1 MLIMNI
7 MVLAP
12 MKKRNALLLGLILLL
27 SPWLSSIP
35 ILEERVTNLDERVT
49 NEAAWNFTGGS
60 NQSSLLPVQGDST
73 TFPHLAGSRADNASV
88 DFSFSPTKLWGNST
102 ADLRSTAG
110 GGTFENTTVGSN
122 GIQLVNNAANSYL
135 PSPGTSNLTILNQ
148 TYMSGNHSYDVLYMG
163 CGIVSCGSIIVN
175 GSLTI
180 SANRI
185 VIETSSYIDASATWW
200 SGTGVGVSEQQASNG
215 RSSGAGGGGHNASGG
230 DGGVPSSGT
239 SSNGGTSYGNGSE
252 AGSAGGNIT
261 SSTGTL
267 LSTGGK
273 GGGVLNLFALSIY
286 INGSI
291 RAEGEDGDVGA
302 APPGGSGSGGSG
314 AGGGSGGSIRL
325 QGNIIAVGATGQIS
339 VAGGDG
345 GNGAYG
351 RCAPNTP
358 CLFMYDG
365 GHGGGGGSGGY
376 IRIINSTGGYS
387 SNGVISTAGGT
398 GGSGGQAYGTGSA
411 GNSGGNGG
419 IGSFSVQGFSGYSG
433 SDFLAYGTWTSEQ
446 LYTDDIAIEEAYAN
460 FSYSIPTDT
469 NIEFEYRWSLD
480 NQTWSDWI
488 EGDIN
493 GTAAPRLVTY
503 QFKLILSTDDNL
515 STPYV
520 SYAHYF
526 SRNWQ
531 PISNLQVSL
540 EGTNV
545 FGPISANLGATFS
558 NSSYNTSNLNS
569 IMLEVPINGMAVGD
583 GWYFIE
589 SFASTTSENL
599 SISLGG
605 QELAN
610 ISENDF
616 PSQGIDLKMPQ
627 SLLNANWPTSI
638 STTRNGIDYGLIAL
652 TFNSPSSHTSSMN
665 WLLIP
670 WSINFSA
677 DIVDAMETH
686 IISVCGDWYNAT
698 STRVHGFLIEVQ
710 ADGEDD
716 FAILTL
722 DNLDIDWVDDIAPV
736 LKDAWFEVSGVRKS
750 QTRQGATVEIAIQ
763 DWLAESNIQV
773 DAWVLENPVAANLT
787 SVVTLGSSTTAGSGA
802 SDSQATAY
810 VPLLEDW
817 LQENNTQ
824 LSITNLGQGGARVT
838 DYQAKMTQV
847 LAAQP
852 EVVTFLSFG
861 DYANTPV
868 SQWWSDYV
876 PLLEQIEDTGAHILF
891 FDLRIQPQY
900 VCGNGSGPGGCY
912 STTEAHGLNEKNDA
926 MAAIAANLSN
936 ITLIP
941 FNDTNAAHPEWNAM
955 DGHPNDVGH
964 SNIASQFISEF
975 ENLLIENW
983 IPSQAPLSMSYD
995 HTRNVHSSSFTTSDW
1010 DVDQEHTRFLSLRM
1024 SDNMGNSV
1032 FYGAASNLVVV
1043 PVLPLVSNLIMSS
1056 ENGFLDNN
1064 QLDSRWWH
1072 NQSILFDVEVVN
1084 DRTDLNTTIQLTSSE
1099 HTIFIPL
1106 TWNESSASYQNYWQ
1120 TGRVNMGEWSVEVLC
1135 SDDLRNEVDG
1145 NGMSEGDDASINIVD
1160 LQKPKITDVSGD
1172 WLDESESTYRT
1183 IVEWS
1188 AELDE
1193 SVTGSVYVSVEDG
1206 SHYRTLILTID
1217 SQGIGYADLDLA
1229 LMQPGTYYL
1238 DAAITDEDGNNAE
1251 EFTAAH
1257 DLTLLIHPSPDAP
1270 SIRFY
1275 DVQWQGWNLTWS
1287 GTLVNESDQPTTLS
1301 LMLDDKP
1308 LDVGLQWNENEWTL
1322 TLDMRVWLL
1331 GQHNLSISSCDT
1343 ENRCSTNVSSV
1354 DTSPI
1359 LTLYA
1364 SSNCSLSNE
1373 DANGTVQ
1380 AVSCDISNQGSW
1392 QTSTRVRLLS
1402 PAPGVQCIDDF
1413 ELQSGAEISIIACS
1427 LSEESEGEHNLNL
1440 LIEALDIR
1448 GEWMVLSQNTF
1459 TLSRPVEKVD
1469 EEQPKEEDDPG
1480 ESKADVVESKS
1491 DSSNTTLWV
1500 GGVSILALIAISL
1513 LLKSRRGEEEETEE
1527 VYLWGMEEPTGV
1539 PEPIDQDIAKIM
1551 LEVDETPTM
1560 TTELPVKAQWV
1571 KDWQSLPGGGE
1582 YSSTEDGQWYQD
1594 GEGDWWWSQPDGSW
1608 SRRS

>member
-1 MLIMNI
+1 
-7 MVLAP
+7 
-12 MKKRNALLLGLILLL
+12 MKQHNALILGIILLL
-27 SPWLSSIP
+27 SPWLSSIS
-35 ILEERVTNLDERVT
+35 LLDERVT
-49 NEAAWNFTGGS
+49 NEAAWNFIGGS
-60 NQSSLLPVQGDST
+60 NQSSLLPVQGDSA
-73 TFPHLAGSRADNASV
+73 TFQHLTGSRADNASV
-88 DFSFSPTKLWGNST
+88 DFSFSPTMPWENST
-102 ADLRSTAG
+102 VDLRNVAG
-110 GGTFENTTVGSN
+110 WGTFENTTVSRN
-122 GIQLVNNAANSYL
+122 GIQLVNNVSNSYS

-180 SANRI
+180 NANRI
-185 VIETSSYIDASATWW
+185 VVEVSTYIDASATWW
-200 SGTGVGVSEQQASNG
+200 GGTGVGGSQRQANNG
-215 RSSGAGGGGHNASGG
+215 LSSGAGGGGHNSSGG
-230 DGGVPSSGT
+230 DGGYRTGGS
-239 SSNGGTSYGNGSE
+239 SSNNGGSSYGNGSE
-252 AGSAGGNIT
+252 AGSAGGNI
-261 SSTGTL
+261 SSSSGNL
-267 LSTGGK
+267 VSTGGK
-273 GGGVLNLFALSIY
+273 GGGIINLFASSIY

-291 RAEGEDGDVGA
+291 KAEGEDGDAGA
-302 APPGGSGSGGSG
+302 VPSGGSGSGGSG
-314 AGGGSGGSIRL
+314 AGGGSGGSIL
-325 QGNIIAVGATGQIS
+325 FQANIIAVGTTGQIS
-339 VAGGDG
+339 VVGGNG
-345 GNGAYG
+345 GNGANG
-351 RCAPNTP
+351 QCAPGTP

-376 IRIINSTGGYS
+376 IRILNSTGGYS
-387 SNGVISTAGGT
+387 SNGVISTAGGNA
-398 GGSGGQAYGTGSA
+398 GSGGLAYGTGSA
-411 GNSGGNGG
+411 GNSGVNGG
-419 IGSFSVQGFSGYSG
+419 IGSLSVQGFGGYSG
-433 SDFLAYGTWTSEQ
+433 PDFLAYGTWTSET
-446 LYTDDIAIEEAYAN
+446 LYTNDIAIEDAYVN
-460 FSYSIPTDT
+460 FSYSIPADT
-469 NIEFEYRWSLD
+469 NIEFESRWSLD

-493 GTAAPRLVTY
+493 GTAGPRLVAY
-503 QFKLILSTDDNL
+503 QFKLILSTEDNS
-515 STPYV
+515 STP
-520 SYAHYF
+520 SLSSMFLF

-545 FGPISANLGATFS
+545 FGPITANIGATFS
-558 NSSYNTSNLNS
+558 NNSYNTSNLNS
-569 IMLEVPINGMAVGD
+569 ITQEVPINGMAVGD

-589 SFASTTSENL
+589 SFTSSSSENL
-599 SISLGG
+599 RISLGG
-605 QELAN
+605 QELVN

-616 PSQGIDLKMPQ
+616 PPQGMDLKMPQ

-638 STTRNGIDYGLIAL
+638 SATRNGIDYGLITL
-652 TFNSPSSHTSSMN
+652 TFNSPSSHTSSMK
-665 WLLIP
+665 WLSIP
-670 WSINFSA
+670 WSINFSV
-677 DIVDAMETH
+677 DIADAMDIH
-686 IISVCGDWYNAT
+686 IISVCRDWYNAT
-698 STRVHGFLIEVQ
+698 PTKIPGFSIEVQ

-716 FAILTL
+716 SAILTL

-736 LKDAWFEVSGVRKS
+736 LKDVWFEVSGIRNS
-750 QTRQGATVEIAIQ
+750 QTRQGATVDIAIQ
-763 DWLAESNIQV
+763 DWIAESNMQV

-787 SVVTLGSSTTAGSGA
+787 SVVTLGSSTTAGAGA
-802 SDSQATAY
+802 SDSQTTAY

-838 DYQAKMTQV
+838 DYQAKMTQI

-852 EVVTFLSFG
+852 EVVTFLPFG

-876 PLLEQIEDTGAHILF
+876 PLLEQIEETGAHILF
-891 FDLRIQPQY
+891 FDLRIDPQY

-912 STTEAHGLNEKNDA
+912 SATEAHGLNEKNDA

-941 FNDTNAAHPEWNAM
+941 FSDTNAAHPEWNAM
-955 DGHPNDVGH
+955 DGHPNDAGH
-964 SNIASQFISEF
+964 TNIASQFISEF
-975 ENLLIENW
+975 ENLLINNW
-983 IPSQAPLSMSYD
+983 IPSQAPLSTYYD
-995 HTRNVHSSSFTTSDW
+995 HTRNVHFSSFTTSDW

-1024 SDNMGNSV
+1024 TDNLGNSV
-1032 FYGAASNLVVV
+1032 FYGAASYIKVV
-1043 PVLPLVSNLIMSS
+1043 PVLPIVENLMLSS

-1064 QLDSRWWH
+1064 PLDSRWWH

-1084 DRTDLNTTIQLTSSE
+1084 DRTDLNTSIQLTSSQ
-1099 HTIFIPL
+1099 HTISIPL
-1106 TWNESSASYQNYWQ
+1106 SWNESSTSYQNSWQ
-1120 TGRVNMGEWSVEVLC
+1120 TGRVNMGEWGVEVLC
-1135 SDDLRNEVDG
+1135 SDDLRNEEDE
-1145 NGMSEGDDASINIVD
+1145 NGMHEGDDASINIVD

-1172 WLDESESTYRT
+1172 WLDQSETTYRI

-1193 SVTGSVYVSVEDG
+1193 SVIGSVFVSFEDG

-1217 SQGIGYADLDLA
+1217 SQGVGYADLDLA

-1257 DLTLLIHPSPDAP
+1257 DLTLLIHPPPDAP

-1275 DVQWQGWNLTWS
+1275 DAQWQGWNLTWS
-1287 GTLVNESDQPTTLS
+1287 GTLVNESDQPTTIS
-1301 LMLDDKP
+1301 LMLDDKS
-1308 LDVGLQWNENEWTL
+1308 LDADLQWSGNEWTL

-1354 DTSPI
+1354 DTFPI

-1364 SSNCSLSNE
+1364 SSSCSSSNE
-1373 DANGTVQ
+1373 DANGTIQ
-1380 AVSCDISNQGSW
+1380 AVSCDLSNQGSW

-1402 PAPGVQCIDDF
+1402 PAPGVQCIDEF
-1413 ELQSGAEISIIACS
+1413 ELQSGAEISITACN
-1427 LSEESEGEHNLNL
+1427 LLEESEGEHNLNL

-1448 GEWMVLSQNTF
+1448 GEWVILSQDTF
-1459 TLSRPVEKVD
+1459 TLTRPVEKVD
-1469 EEQPKEEDDPG
+1469 EEQQNEEDDSG
-1480 ESKADVVESKS
+1480 ETKTDIVESKS
-1491 DSSNTTLWV
+1491 DSSSTTLWI

-1527 VYLWGMEEPTGV
+1527 VYLWGMEEPMGV

-1560 TTELPVKAQWV
+1560 STQSSAKVQWV

-1582 YSSTEDGQWYQD
+1582 YSSTEEGQWYQD

>member
-1 MLIMNI
+1 MKQRDALI
-7 MVLAP
+7 
-12 MKKRNALLLGLILLL
+12 LGVILLL
-27 SPWLSSIP
+27 SPWLSSIS
-35 ILEERVTNLDERVT
+35 LSDEKTT
-49 NEAAWNFTGGS
+49 NEAAWNFIGGS
-60 NQSSLLPVQGDST
+60 NQSSLLPVQGDSA
-73 TFPHLAGSRADNASV
+73 TFQHLTGSRADNASV
-88 DFSFSPTKLWGNST
+88 DFSFSPTKAWGNST
-102 ADLRSTAG
+102 VDLRNVAG
-110 GGTFENTTVGSN
+110 GGTFENTTVGSS
-122 GIQLVNNAANSYL
+122 GIQLVNNASNSYS

-180 SANRI
+180 NANRI
-185 VIETSSYIDASATWW
+185 VVEVSTYIDASATWW
-200 SGTGVGVSEQQASNG
+200 SGTGVGGSQKQANNG
-215 RSSGAGGGGHNASGG
+215 LSSGAGGGGHNSSGG
-230 DGGVPSSGT
+230 DGGVSTGGS
-239 SSNGGTSYGNGSE
+239 SSNNGGSSYGNGSE
-252 AGSAGGNIT
+252 AGSAGGNIS
-261 SSTGTL
+261 SSTGNL

-273 GGGVLNLFALSIY
+273 GGGIINLFASSIY

-291 RAEGEDGDVGA
+291 KAEGEDGDAGA
-302 APPGGSGSGGSG
+302 VPSGGSGPGGSG
-314 AGGGSGGSIRL
+314 AGGGSGGSILL
-325 QGNIIAVGATGQIS
+325 QANIIAVGTTGQIL
-339 VAGGDG
+339 VDG
-345 GNGAYG
+345 GNGGNGANG
-351 RCAPNTP
+351 QCAQGTP
-358 CLFMYDG
+358 CLFTYDG

-376 IRIINSTGGYS
+376 IRIHNSTGGYS
-387 SNGVISTAGGT
+387 SNGVISIAGGN

-419 IGSFSVQGFSGYSG
+419 VGSLSIQGFVGYSG
-433 SDFLAYGTWTSEQ
+433 SDFLAYGTWTSGL
-446 LYTDDIAIEEAYAN
+446 LYTNDIAIEDAYVN
-460 FSYSIPTDT
+460 FSYSIPADT
-469 NIEFEYRWSLD
+469 NIEFESRWSLD

-493 GTAAPRLVTY
+493 GTAGPRLVAY
-503 QFKLILSTDDNL
+503 QFKLILSTEDNT
-515 STPYV
+515 SSPYV
-520 SYAHYF
+520 SYVHLF

-545 FGPISANLGATFS
+545 FGPITTSIGATFS
-558 NSSYNTSNLNS
+558 NNSYNTSNLNS
-569 IMLEVPINGMAVGD
+569 ITQEVPINGMAVGD

-589 SFASTTSENL
+589 SFTSSSSENL

-605 QELAN
+605 QELVN

-616 PSQGIDLKMPQ
+616 PPQGMDFKMPQ

-638 STTRNGIDYGLIAL
+638 STTQNGIDYGLITL
-652 TFNSPSSHTSSMN
+652 TFNSPSSHISSMK
-665 WLLIP
+665 WLSIP
-670 WSINFSA
+670 WSVNFSA
-677 DIVDAMETH
+677 DLADAMDIH

-698 STRVHGFLIEVQ
+698 PTKIPGFSIEVL

-716 FAILTL
+716 SAILTL

-736 LKDAWFEVSGVRKS
+736 LKDAWFEVSGVRNS
-750 QTRQGATVEIAIQ
+750 QTRQGATIEIAIQ
-763 DWLAESNIQV
+763 DWLAESNMQV

-787 SVVTLGSSTTAGSGA
+787 SVVTLGSSTTAGAGA
-802 SDSQATAY
+802 SDSQTTAY

-852 EVVTFLSFG
+852 EVVTFLPFG

-876 PLLEQIEDTGAHILF
+876 PLLEQIEDAGAHILF
-891 FDLRIQPQY
+891 FDLRIEPQY

-912 STTEAHGLNEKNDA
+912 SAAEAHGLNEKNDA

-941 FNDTNAAHPEWNAM
+941 FSDTNAAHPEWNAM
-955 DGHPNDVGH
+955 DGHPNDTGH
-964 SNIASQFISEF
+964 ANIASQFISEF
-975 ENLLIENW
+975 ENLLINNW
-983 IPSQAPLSMSYD
+983 IPSQASLSMSYD
-995 HTRNVHSSSFTTSDW
+995 HTRNIHFSSFTTSDW
-1010 DVDQEHTRFLSLRM
+1010 NVDQDHTRFLSLRM
-1024 SDNMGNSV
+1024 TDNLGNSV
-1032 FYGAASNLVVV
+1032 FYGAASYIKVV
-1043 PVLPLVSNLIMSS
+1043 PVLPIVDNLILSS

-1064 QLDSRWWH
+1064 ALDSRWWH

-1084 DRTDLNTTIQLTSSE
+1084 DRTDLNTSILLTSSQ
-1099 HTIFIPL
+1099 HTISIPL
-1106 TWNESSASYQNYWQ
+1106 TWNESSASYQNSWQ

-1135 SDDLRNEVDG
+1135 SDDLRNEEDG
-1145 NGMSEGDDASINIVD
+1145 NGMYGGDDASINIVD
-1160 LQKPKITDVSGD
+1160 LQKPKITNVSGD
-1172 WLDESESTYRT
+1172 LLDESESTYRT

-1193 SVTGSVYVSVEDG
+1193 SVIGSVFVSFEDG

-1217 SQGIGYADLDLA
+1217 SQSVGYADLDLA
-1229 LMQPGTYYL
+1229 LMQPGTYYI

-1251 EFTAAH
+1251 EFTASH
-1257 DLTLLIHPSPDAP
+1257 DLTLLIHPPPDAP
-1270 SIRFY
+1270 SVRFN
-1275 DVQWQGWNLTWS
+1275 DAQWQGWNLTWS
-1287 GTLVNESDQPTTLS
+1287 GTLVNESDQPTTIS
-1301 LMLDDKP
+1301 LMLDDKS
-1308 LDVGLQWNENEWTL
+1308 LDADLQWSENEWTL

-1331 GQHNLSISSCDT
+1331 GQHNLSITSCDT
-1343 ENRCSTNVSSV
+1343 ENHCSTNVSSV
-1354 DTSPI
+1354 DTSPM
-1359 LTLYA
+1359 LTLNA
-1364 SSNCSLSNE
+1364 TSSCTSSNE
-1373 DANGTVQ
+1373 DANGTIQ

-1402 PAPGVQCIDDF
+1402 PAPGVQCLDEF
-1413 ELQSGAEISIIACS
+1413 ELQSGAEISITACN
-1427 LSEESEGEHNLNL
+1427 LLEESEGEHNLNL
-1440 LIEALDIR
+1440 IIEALDIR
-1448 GEWMVLSQNTF
+1448 GEWVVLSQDTF
-1459 TLSRPVEKVD
+1459 TLLRPVEKVD
-1469 EEQPKEEDDPG
+1469 DEQPKEEDDP
-1480 ESKADVVESKS
+1480 EETKTDIVESKS
-1491 DSSNTTLWV
+1491 DSSSTTLWV

-1527 VYLWGMEEPTGV
+1527 VYLWGVEEPTGV
-1539 PEPIDQDIAKIM
+1539 PEPIDQDIAIIM

-1560 TTELPVKAQWV
+1560 STQSPAKAEWV

>member
-1 MLIMNI
+1 MKQRDAL
-7 MVLAP
+7 VL
-12 MKKRNALLLGLILLL
+12 GIILLL
-27 SPWLSSIP
+27 SPWLPSIS
-35 ILEERVTNLDERVT
+35 LSDEKVS
-49 NEAAWNFTGGS
+49 NEAAWNFIGGS
-60 NQSSLLPVQGDST
+60 NQSSLLPVQGDSA
-73 TFPHLAGSRADNASV
+73 TFQHLTGSRADNASV
-88 DFSFSPTKLWGNST
+88 DFSFSPTKPWRNST
-102 ADLRSTAG
+102 VDLRNAAG
-110 GGTFENTTVGSN
+110 GGTFENTTVGSS
-122 GIQLVNNAANSYL
+122 GIQLTNNASNSYS

-180 SANRI
+180 NANRI
-185 VIETSSYIDASATWW
+185 VVGVSTYIDASATWW
-200 SGTGVGVSEQQASNG
+200 GGTGVGGSQKQANNG
-215 RSSGAGGGGHNASGG
+215 LSSGAGGGGHNSSGG
-230 DGGVPSSGT
+230 DGGYPTGGS
-239 SSNGGTSYGNGSE
+239 SSNNGGSSYGNGSE
-252 AGSAGGNIT
+252 AGSAGGNI
-261 SSTGTL
+261 SSSSGNL

-273 GGGVLNLFALSIY
+273 GGGIINLFASSIY

-291 RAEGEDGDVGA
+291 KAEGGDGGA
-302 APPGGSGSGGSG
+302 GVVPSGGTGPGGSG
-314 AGGGSGGSIRL
+314 AGGGSGGSILL
-325 QGNIIAVGATGQIS
+325 QANIIAIGASGQIL
-339 VAGGDG
+339 ANGGVG
-345 GNGAYG
+345 GSGANGN
-351 RCAPNTP
+351 CAPATP
-358 CLFMYDG
+358 CLFLYNG
-365 GHGGGGGSGGY
+365 GHGGGGGSGGH
-376 IRIINSTGGYS
+376 IRIHNSTGGYS
-387 SNGVISTAGGT
+387 TNGVISIAGGT

-419 IGSFSVQGFSGYSG
+419 IGSLSIQGFVGYSG
-433 SDFLAYGTWTSEQ
+433 PDFLAYGTWTSGL
-446 LYTDDIAIEEAYAN
+446 LYTNDIAIEDAYVN
-460 FSYSIPTDT
+460 FSYSIPADT
-469 NIEFEYRWSLD
+469 NIEFESRWSLD

-493 GTAAPRLVTY
+493 GTAGPRLVAY
-503 QFKLILSTDDNL
+503 QFKLILSTEDNT
-515 STPYV
+515 SSPYV
-520 SYAHYF
+520 SFVHLF

-545 FGPISANLGATFS
+545 FGPITANIGATFS
-558 NSSYNTSNLNS
+558 NNSYNTSNLNS
-569 IMLEVPINGMAVGD
+569 VTQEVAINGMAVGD

-589 SFASTTSENL
+589 SFTSSSSENL

-605 QELAN
+605 LELVN

-616 PSQGIDLKMPQ
+616 PPQGMDFKMPQ

-638 STTRNGIDYGLIAL
+638 STTRNGIDYGLITL
-652 TFNSPSSHTSSMN
+652 TFNSPSSHISSMK
-665 WLLIP
+665 WLSIP

-677 DIVDAMETH
+677 DLADAMDIH

-698 STRVHGFLIEVQ
+698 PTKIPGFSIEVL

-716 FAILTL
+716 SAILTL

-736 LKDAWFEVSGVRKS
+736 LKDAWFEVSGVRNS
-750 QTRQGATVEIAIQ
+750 QTRQGATIEIAIQ
-763 DWLAESNIQV
+763 DWLAESNMQV

-787 SVVTLGSSTTAGSGA
+787 SVVTLGSSTTAGAGA
-802 SDSQATAY
+802 SDSQTTAY

-838 DYQAKMTQV
+838 DYQSKMTQV

-852 EVVTFLSFG
+852 EVVTFLPFG

-876 PLLEQIEDTGAHILF
+876 PLLEQIEDAGAHILF
-891 FDLRIQPQY
+891 FDLRIEPQY

-912 STTEAHGLNEKNDA
+912 SATEAHGLNEKNDA

-955 DGHPNDVGH
+955 DGHPNDTGH
-964 SNIASQFISEF
+964 ANIASQFISEF
-975 ENLLIENW
+975 ENLLINNW
-983 IPSQAPLSMSYD
+983 IPSQASLSMSYD
-995 HTRNVHSSSFTTSDW
+995 HSRNVHSSSFTTSDW
-1010 DVDQEHTRFLSLRM
+1010 DVDQDHTRFLSLRM
-1024 SDNMGNSV
+1024 TDNFGNSI
-1032 FYGAASNLVVV
+1032 FYGAASYIEVV
-1043 PVLPLVSNLIMSS
+1043 PVLPVVDNLMLSS

-1064 QLDSRWWH
+1064 ALDSRWWH

-1084 DRTDLNTTIQLTSSE
+1084 DRMDLNTSILLTSSQ
-1099 HTIFIPL
+1099 HTISVPL
-1106 TWNESSASYQNYWQ
+1106 TWNESSASYQNSWQ

-1135 SDDLRNEVDG
+1135 SDDLRNEEDG
-1145 NGMSEGDDASINIVD
+1145 NGMYGGDDASINIVD
-1160 LQKPKITDVSGD
+1160 LQKPKITNVSGD
-1172 WLDESESTYRT
+1172 WFDESESTYRT

-1193 SVTGSVYVSVEDG
+1193 SVIGSVFVSFEDG

-1217 SQGIGYADLDLA
+1217 SQSVGYADLDSA

-1251 EFTAAH
+1251 EFTASH
-1257 DLTLLIHPSPDAP
+1257 DLTLLIHPPPDAP
-1270 SIRFY
+1270 SIRFN
-1275 DVQWQGWNLTWS
+1275 DAQWQGWNLTWS
-1287 GTLVNESDQPTTLS
+1287 GTLVNESDQPTTIS
-1301 LMLDDKP
+1301 LMLDDKS
-1308 LDVGLQWNENEWTL
+1308 LDADLQWSENEWTL

-1331 GQHNLSISSCDT
+1331 GQHNLSITSCDT

-1359 LTLYA
+1359 LTLNA
-1364 SSNCSLSNE
+1364 TSSCSSPNE
-1373 DANGTVQ
+1373 DANGTIQ

-1402 PAPGVQCIDDF
+1402 PAPGVQCIDEF
-1413 ELQSGAEISIIACS
+1413 ELQSGAEISITACS
-1427 LSEESEGEHNLNL
+1427 LLEESEGEHNLNL
-1440 LIEALDIR
+1440 IIETLDIR
-1448 GEWMVLSQNTF
+1448 GEWVVLSQDTF

-1469 EEQPKEEDDPG
+1469 EEPLHADDSEETKTDI
-1480 ESKADVVESKS
+1480 VESKS
-1491 DSSNTTLWV
+1491 DSSSTTLWV

-1539 PEPIDQDIAKIM
+1539 PRPIDQDIAIIM

-1560 TTELPVKAQWV
+1560 STQSPAKAQWV

-1582 YSSTEDGQWYQD
+1582 YSSNEEGQWYQD

>member
-1 MLIMNI
+1 MKQRDALI
-7 MVLAP
+7 
-12 MKKRNALLLGLILLL
+12 LGVILLL
-27 SPWLSSIP
+27 SPWLSSIS
-35 ILEERVTNLDERVT
+35 LSDEKTT
-49 NEAAWNFTGGS
+49 NEAAWNFIGGS
-60 NQSSLLPVQGDST
+60 NQSSLLPVQGDSA
-73 TFPHLAGSRADNASV
+73 TFQHLTGSRADNASV
-88 DFSFSPTKLWGNST
+88 DFSFSPTKAWGNST
-102 ADLRSTAG
+102 VDLRNVAG
-110 GGTFENTTVGSN
+110 GGTFENTTVGSS
-122 GIQLVNNAANSYL
+122 GIQLVNNASNSYS

-185 VIETSSYIDASATWW
+185 VVEVSTYIDASATWW
-200 SGTGVGVSEQQASNG
+200 SGTGVGGSQKQANNG
-215 RSSGAGGGGHNASGG
+215 LSSGAGGGGHNSSGG
-230 DGGVPSSGT
+230 DGGVSTGGS
-239 SSNGGTSYGNGSE
+239 SSNNGGSSYGNGSE
-252 AGSAGGNIT
+252 AGSAGGNIS
-261 SSTGTL
+261 SSTGNL

-273 GGGVLNLFALSIY
+273 GGGIINLFASSIY

-291 RAEGEDGDVGA
+291 KAEGEDGDAGA
-302 APPGGSGSGGSG
+302 VPSGGSGPGGSG
-314 AGGGSGGSIRL
+314 AGGGSGGSILL
-325 QGNIIAVGATGQIS
+325 QANIIAVGTTGQIL
-339 VAGGDG
+339 VDG
-345 GNGAYG
+345 GNGGNGANG
-351 RCAPNTP
+351 QCAQGTP

-376 IRIINSTGGYS
+376 IRIHNSTGGYS
-387 SNGVISTAGGT
+387 SNGIIIAAGGN
-398 GGSGGQAYGTGSA
+398 GGSGGQAHGTGAA

-419 IGSFSVQGFSGYSG
+419 AGSLSIQGFVGYSG
-433 SDFLAYGTWTSEQ
+433 TDFLAYGTWTSGL
-446 LYTDDIAIEEAYAN
+446 LYTNDIAIEDAYVN
-460 FSYSIPTDT
+460 FSYSIPADT
-469 NIEFEYRWSLD
+469 NIEFESRWSLD

-493 GTAAPRLVTY
+493 GTAGPRLVAY
-503 QFKLILSTDDNL
+503 QFKLILSTEDNT
-515 STPYV
+515 SSPYV
-520 SYAHYF
+520 SYVHLF

-545 FGPISANLGATFS
+545 FGPITTSIGATFS
-558 NSSYNTSNLNS
+558 NNSYNTSNLNS
-569 IMLEVPINGMAVGD
+569 ITQEVPINGMAVGD

-589 SFASTTSENL
+589 SFTSSSSENL

-605 QELAN
+605 QELVN

-616 PSQGIDLKMPQ
+616 PPQGMDFKMPQ

-638 STTRNGIDYGLIAL
+638 STTQNGIDYGLITL
-652 TFNSPSSHTSSMN
+652 TFNSPSSHISSMK
-665 WLLIP
+665 WLSIP
-670 WSINFSA
+670 WSVNFSA
-677 DIVDAMETH
+677 DLADAMDIH

-698 STRVHGFLIEVQ
+698 PTKIPGFSIEVL

-716 FAILTL
+716 SAILTL

-736 LKDAWFEVSGVRKS
+736 LKDAWFEVSGVRNS
-750 QTRQGATVEIAIQ
+750 QTRQGATIEIAIQ
-763 DWLAESNIQV
+763 DWLAESNMQV

-787 SVVTLGSSTTAGSGA
+787 SVVTLGSSTTAGAGA
-802 SDSQATAY
+802 SDSQTTAY

-852 EVVTFLSFG
+852 EVVTFLPFG

-876 PLLEQIEDTGAHILF
+876 PLLEQIEDAGAHILF
-891 FDLRIQPQY
+891 FDLRIEPQY

-912 STTEAHGLNEKNDA
+912 SAAEAHGLNEKNDA

-941 FNDTNAAHPEWNAM
+941 FSDTNAAHPEWNAM
-955 DGHPNDVGH
+955 DGHPNDTGH
-964 SNIASQFISEF
+964 ANIASQFISEF
-975 ENLLIENW
+975 ENLLINNW
-983 IPSQAPLSMSYD
+983 IPSQASLSMSYD
-995 HTRNVHSSSFTTSDW
+995 HTRNIHFSSFTTSDW
-1010 DVDQEHTRFLSLRM
+1010 NVDQDHTRFLSLRM
-1024 SDNMGNSV
+1024 TDNLGNSV
-1032 FYGAASNLVVV
+1032 FYGAASYIKVV
-1043 PVLPLVSNLIMSS
+1043 PVLPIVDNLILSS

-1064 QLDSRWWH
+1064 ALDSRWWH

-1084 DRTDLNTTIQLTSSE
+1084 DRTDLNTSILLASSQ
-1099 HTIFIPL
+1099 HTISIPL
-1106 TWNESSASYQNYWQ
+1106 TWNESSASYQNSWQ

-1135 SDDLRNEVDG
+1135 SDDLRNEEDG
-1145 NGMSEGDDASINIVD
+1145 NGMYGGDDASINIVD
-1160 LQKPKITDVSGD
+1160 LQKPKITNVSGD
-1172 WLDESESTYRT
+1172 LLDESESTYRT

-1193 SVTGSVYVSVEDG
+1193 SVIGSVFVSFEDG

-1217 SQGIGYADLDLA
+1217 SQSVGYADLDLA
-1229 LMQPGTYYL
+1229 LMQPGTYYI

-1251 EFTAAH
+1251 EFTASH
-1257 DLTLLIHPSPDAP
+1257 DLTLLIHPPPDAP
-1270 SIRFY
+1270 SVRFN
-1275 DVQWQGWNLTWS
+1275 DAQWQGWNLTWS
-1287 GTLVNESDQPTTLS
+1287 GTLVNESDQPTTIS
-1301 LMLDDKP
+1301 LMLDDKS
-1308 LDVGLQWNENEWTL
+1308 LDADLQWSENEWTL

-1331 GQHNLSISSCDT
+1331 GQHNLSITSCDT
-1343 ENRCSTNVSSV
+1343 ENHCSTNVSSV
-1354 DTSPI
+1354 DTSPM
-1359 LTLYA
+1359 LTLNA
-1364 SSNCSLSNE
+1364 TSSCSSSNE
-1373 DANGTVQ
+1373 DANGTIQ

-1402 PAPGVQCIDDF
+1402 PAPGVQCLDEF
-1413 ELQSGAEISIIACS
+1413 ELQSGAEISITACN
-1427 LSEESEGEHNLNL
+1427 LLEESEGEHNLNL
-1440 LIEALDIR
+1440 IIEALDIR
-1448 GEWMVLSQNTF
+1448 GEWVVLSQDTF
-1459 TLSRPVEKVD
+1459 TLLRPVEKVD
-1469 EEQPKEEDDPG
+1469 DEQPKEEDDP
-1480 ESKADVVESKS
+1480 EETKTDIVESKS
-1491 DSSNTTLWV
+1491 DSSSTTLWV

-1527 VYLWGMEEPTGV
+1527 VYLWGVEEPTGV
-1539 PEPIDQDIAKIM
+1539 PEPIDQDIAIIM

-1560 TTELPVKAQWV
+1560 STQSPAKAEWV